1 MCNVAASSPPL
12 SSFTPHCSLSL
23 FLCIPSLPFSHVTA
37 CFRGSEQKF
46 LPASWLIPPPYST
59 STHLPSS
66 THLSS
71 LTPSLTLLLSSQLVP
86 HLPLLAARLEPA
98 AFLRGRLPAVSINSL
113 VAPALPLR
121 LSTSLI
127 SRNPRC
133 GVWTDGVFHPS
144 VFFFFFFSRLRS
156 SMISS
161 DFVLILSHRVE
172 RWTPSVQQILRPVDG
187 TD

>member
-1 MCNVAASSPPL
+1 MQCGCLLPSSLLLHSTLL
-12 SSFTPHCSLSL
+12 SVSL
-23 FLCIPSLPFSHVTA
+23 FLCIPSLPFSRVTA

-66 THLSS
+66 T
-71 LTPSLTLLLSSQLVP
+71 LLSSQLVP

-98 AFLRGRLPAVSINSL
+98 ASFLRGRLPAVSINSL

-133 GVWTDGVFHPS
+133 GVWTDRVFYPS
-144 VFFFFFFSRLRS
+144 VSFFFFSHLKS

-172 RWTPSVQQILRPVDG
+172 R
-187 TD
+187 

>member
-23 FLCIPSLPFSHVTA
+23 FLCIPSLPFSRVTA

-86 HLPLLAARLEPA
+86 YLPLLAARLEPA
-98 AFLRGRLPAVSINSL
+98 ASFLRGRLPAVSINSL

-133 GVWTDGVFHPS
+133 GVWTDRVFYPS
-144 VFFFFFFSRLRS
+144 VSFFFSHLKS

-172 RWTPSVQQILRPVDG
+172 R
-187 TD
+187 